1 MSIIER
7 APRAVPVRTVAAQ
20 KALLLNR
27 IWPPALAIAA
37 TIALWWLA
45 SSVLSQPYSLLRQ
58 TAPDK
63 AFRAAMDLLNRG
75 VLLQDAGISLWRL
88 LIGLCLAALIG
99 VPVGLLLGVSTTAER
114 AARPVI
120 QFLRM
125 ISPLSWTP
133 IAVAV

>member
-1 MSIIER
+1 MVVGQLG
-7 APRAVPVRTVAAQ
+7 AQPAVFP
-20 KALLLNR
+20 
-27 IWPPALAIAA
+27 IAA
-37 TIALWWLA
+37 DRSGQGIP
-45 SSVLSQPYSLLRQ
+45 SRDRSVESR
-58 TAPDK
+58 
-63 AFRAAMDLLNRG
+63 

-88 LIGLCLAALIG
+88 SIGLCLAALIG

-133 IAVAV
+133 IAVAVFGIGNQPVVF